1 MGLVTHFRSTVIDWP
16 APAQNRAPIE
26 TRSRVAVGSTS
37 SPTVT
42 LRCGVR
48 RGGAEEQ
55 LVEVGA
61 RAARAAAA
69 AARGADLPET
79 GKAAAIC
86 GRERAHGEAWPEG
99 QLALALS

>member
-1 MGLVTHFRSTVIDWP
+1 MVTHFRSTVIDWP
-16 APAQNRAPIE
+16 GPEPGADGNKIE
-26 TRSRVAVGSTS
+26 GVAVGSTS

-48 RGGAEEQ
+48 RGGGEEQ
-55 LVEVGA
+55 PVEVGA

-79 GKAAAIC
+79 GEAAAIC